1 MNDRR
6 FKVRTSETPEKMVL
20 HFDRQEL
27 RPAVERF
34 AEAME
39 KTLREND
46 HKNGWEHMT
55 NAEIFQRITQER
67 DELLIALCD
76 PADFARGCK
85 VRHEA
90 VDLANFCMML
100 FDNNQ
105 RRDQQEVSR

>member
-1 MNDRR
+1 MSDRR
-6 FKVRTSETPEKMVL
+6 FKTRSSETPEKIVL

-27 RPAVERF
+27 RPAVQRF

-39 KTLREND
+39 KLLREND
-46 HKNGWEHMT
+46 HKNGWEHLT
-55 NAEIFQRITQER
+55 NSQIFSRITDER
-67 DELLIALCD
+67 DELLIALTD
-76 PADFARGCK
+76 PADFSRGCK

-105 RRDQQEVSR
+105 RKDKQEAAE